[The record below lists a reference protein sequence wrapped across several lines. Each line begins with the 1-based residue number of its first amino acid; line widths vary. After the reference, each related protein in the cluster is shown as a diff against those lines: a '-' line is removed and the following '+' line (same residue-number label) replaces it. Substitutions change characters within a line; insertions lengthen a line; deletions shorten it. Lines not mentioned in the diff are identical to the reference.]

1 MIRAGGDAGIMIR
14 AGVADQ
20 KEGLRIPSSTHLK
33 SVYGV
38 GGPTVAQW
46 LMRSAEAMKEA
57 AQVSVRPYPCRWE
70 EWNALGF
77 KGAPGQA
84 NIWSRRM
91 G

>member
-1 MIRAGGDAGIMIR
+1 MIR

-57 AQVSVRPYPCRWE
+57 AHVSVRP
-70 EWNALGF
+70 
-77 KGAPGQA
+77 
-84 NIWSRRM
+84 
-91 G
+91 